1 MFNYS
6 TLATVQ
12 LRAIVLPELAHL
24 GLPNDRALDAAAG
37 LGARQTLRRTWRSIS
52 RFPHLRVSRV
62 PAVNPVMR

>member
-37 LGARQTLRRTWRSIS
+37 LGAAQTPRRTRRSIR
-52 RFPHLRVSRV
+52 RFPRLRVSRV
-62 PAVNPVMR
+62 PAINPAIR